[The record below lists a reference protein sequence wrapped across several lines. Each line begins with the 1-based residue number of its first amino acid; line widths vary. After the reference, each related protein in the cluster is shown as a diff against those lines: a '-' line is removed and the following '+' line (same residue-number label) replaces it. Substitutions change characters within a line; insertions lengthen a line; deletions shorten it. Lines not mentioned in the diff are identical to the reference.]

1 MVRLA
6 VGLHK
11 HMYLGLLA
19 VSVFAVSDLTLET
32 KRMMYRS
39 VVLGV
44 LLYGAETWAPTQELD
59 SKLNWFH

>member
-1 MVRLA
+1 MDGE
-6 VGLHK
+6 VGCRVAQ

-32 KRMMYRS
+32 KRMIYRS

-44 LLYGAETWAPTQELD
+44 LLHVWC
-59 SKLNWFH
+59 